1 MALVVVAE
9 DNLDHQRVI
18 AEVVR
23 RLGHDVIVANDGAAG
38 LEAVGKHRPDLL
50 VADVDMPHLNGIE
63 LCKAIR
69 GNVELASTPI
79 VLITAYL
86 LPGDPRLS
94 ATGALGVIGKPFGVP
109 ELSDAL
115 RGYLDGLVPPRN
127 PNSLLEAVLD
137 CLDTG
142 VMAFGADE
150 RQLLVNR
157 ALTDVLGADEPGTPL
172 AEVAS
177 RQRTCRPDGTPV
189 PDDDWP
195 IRRALRGEE
204 INHVELMSCDPQG
217 RLRWYLVNARPVRD
231 ESGTVV
237 AAVSAAHDIT
247 ARHRARQYE
256 ECKNRVLKVLATD
269 PDSPDAADR
278 MLAAIG
284 TTLGWPYLRLWLAD
298 DDSDVLRLAALHNE
312 PGEPPLPLPTG
323 IARGQGLAG
332 LCWQTGE
339 LIWVPDLH
347 APGAPILPD
356 VAEGATYLSGG
367 AVPVRSG
374 DRVVGAISFFSRSR
388 QGADPALGMMLTGI
402 AAVIG
407 AFLEHRRAEI
417 LALHLAAATDEYMA
431 LAGHELRTPLTSIG
445 SYIDLIAESADE
457 TPFGELRELFEV
469 VHRNSTRLREL
480 VDRLM
485 DVAGLESGHIVLAN
499 QPVDLTEVVT
509 DSAGAIAGTAFDR
522 GISIA
527 IERLDRVRVPGD
539 RDRLRQVV
547 DALVGNA
554 VKFSRSDSVV
564 DVKLVDQGHQ
574 AVLTVSDSGVG
585 IPVAEQA
592 RLFQRLYRGGNAR
605 HTGIPGSGLG
615 LALCRAVVERHRGTI
630 ALSSHESRGTS
641 VTVRLPM

>member
-1 MALVVVAE
+1 
-9 DNLDHQRVI
+9 
-18 AEVVR
+18 
-23 RLGHDVIVANDGAAG
+23 
-38 LEAVGKHRPDLL
+38 
-50 VADVDMPHLNGIE
+50 MPHLNGIE
-63 LCKAIR
+63 LCAAIR
-69 GNVELASTPI
+69 GNAELASTPI

-115 RGYLDGLVPPRN
+115 RGYLDGLVPPKTDHALLD
-127 PNSLLEAVLD
+127 SLLD

-142 VMAFGADE
+142 VMAFDVEG
-150 RQLLVNR
+150 RQLLINR
-157 ALTDVLGADEPGTPL
+157 ALSDVLGADDTHTPVGD
-172 AEVAS
+172 VARRHRS
-177 RQRTCRPDGTPV
+177 RRSDGTEFPADEWPV
-189 PDDDWP
+189 T
-195 IRRALRGEE
+195 RALRGEE
-204 INHVELMSCDPQG
+204 VNHVEMMAYDPHG
-217 RLRWYLVNARPVRD
+217 RPRWYLVNARPVRD

-237 AAVSAAHDIT
+237 AAVSAAHDVT
-247 ARHRARQYE
+247 SRHRTRQYE

-298 DDSDVLRLAALHNE
+298 DESDVLRLAALHNE
-312 PGEPPLPLPTG
+312 AGEPSLPLPTG

-332 LCWQTGE
+332 RCWQNGE

-356 VAEGATYLSGG
+356 VAEGATYRSCG

-374 DRVVGAISFFSRSR
+374 DRVVGAISFFSRTR
-388 QGADPALGMMLTGI
+388 QEADPALGMLLTGI

-407 AFLEHRRAEI
+407 AFLEHRRAEM

-445 SYIDLIAESADE
+445 SYIDLIAESPDE

-480 VDRLM
+480 VDRLL

-499 QPVDLTEVVT
+499 QPVNLSDVVR
-509 DSAGAIAGTAFDR
+509 DVVGAISGTAFDR
-522 GISIA
+522 GITIA
-527 IERLDRVRVPGD
+527 MDRVDAVVVPGD

-547 DALVGNA
+547 DALLGNA
-554 VKFSRSDSVV
+554 VKFSQSDSMV
-564 DVKLVDQGHQ
+564 DLKLVDQGHQ
-574 AVLTVSDSGVG
+574 AVLTVSDTGVG
-585 IPVAEQA
+585 IPAAEQA
-592 RLFQRLYRGGNAR
+592 RLFRRLYRGGNAR

-615 LALCRAVVERHRGTI
+615 LALCRVVVERHRGTI
-630 ALSSHESRGTS
+630 ALSSHESRGTT
-641 VTVRLPM
+641 VTVRLPK